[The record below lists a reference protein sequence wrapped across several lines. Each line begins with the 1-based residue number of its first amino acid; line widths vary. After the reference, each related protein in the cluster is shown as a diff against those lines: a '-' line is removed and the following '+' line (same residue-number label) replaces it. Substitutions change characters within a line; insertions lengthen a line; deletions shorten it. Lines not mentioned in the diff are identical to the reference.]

1 MISLLLDET
10 GLEDSLVDNYLR
22 HKRSSEMR
30 HVKKVAYRKEPFTA
44 SKFFWSR
51 KLPTKISFVILH
63 NMLNKLHR
71 IMCYK
76 DITCPKVCGLSHKA
90 QSHLLSGDM

>member
-44 SKFFWSR
+44 SDFGMEGTRVYNGKVSSEHPVAAR
-51 KLPTKISFVILH
+51 VKKLIIFLFG
-63 NMLNKLHR
+63 LNLPLNHHH
-71 IMCYK
+71 
-76 DITCPKVCGLSHKA
+76 GWH
-90 QSHLLSGDM
+90 